1 MDILIDTQILIWLEL
16 LDKSLSQ
23 NSRDLLTDTNNN
35 VYVPEICLFEIAI
48 KQKIGKLPMLL
59 WDTKTIENQLIKDGF
74 YTMPIK
80 INHISQ
86 YRSVSLH
93 AEHKDPFDRLLIA
106 TAISENMFLLSA
118 DDKFNLYTPQL
129 MLIQNL
135 A

>member
-23 NSRDLLTDTNNN
+23 NSRDLLTDVKNN

-48 KQKIGKLPMLL
+48 KQKIGKLPTLL
-59 WDTKTIENQLIKDGF
+59 WDTKTIESQIIKDGF

-80 INHISQ
+80 ISHIAQ
-86 YRSVSLH
+86 YQSISLYP
-93 AEHKDPFDRLLIA
+93 EHRDPFDRLLIA

-118 DDKFNLYTPQL
+118 DSKFNLYVPQL
-129 MLIQNL
+129 QLIQNIV
-135 A
+135 